1 MRPVED
7 GAEAVPGVRAV
18 AAHGPTPGHT
28 CFHVADGSARM
39 MYLADTTHRPELAAR
54 RPDFHIV
61 LDFDPVAAEASR
73 RRMLDRVSAER
84 MRVNGYMAKEGGG
97 YRFVP
102 ADWAS
107 GA

>member
-1 MRPVED
+1 
-7 GAEAVPGVRAV
+7 
-18 AAHGPTPGHT
+18 
-28 CFHVADGSARM
+28 
-39 MYLADTTHRPELAAR
+39 MYLADTTHRPELTAR

-61 LDFDPVAAEASR
+61 FDFDPVAAEASR

-84 MRVNGYMAKEGGG
+84 MRVTGFHYPFPANGYMAKEGNG